1 LSSDHI
7 ALGGKGNQINRMR
20 ALPLLIALLMTA
32 MANMA
37 HAGGV
42 ELARQGLAAQQQGQ
56 WQQAIDLFSQA
67 LAAGDLSTKNK
78 AEVLGLRANAY
89 GATGSSDKALADFAA
104 AMEVAPGQPAP
115 YVGRSIVYRQMGDY
129 AHAIEDAT
137 TALAHSP
144 AYVLAHTNRGLANFY
159 AGNFAA
165 AADDFFQSRKADPR
179 EPDFVVWLHL
189 ARARAGQDDGAE
201 LAANAAP
208 INPDIWSGPAVYF
221 FLGKVNPE
229 DLPTLAATQNPVVQM
244 QQSCEASFYLGEAD
258 LLAGDKGAARWNFQ
272 AVIKACDLY
281 KSNYAWF
288 SNAYGGALTE
298 LKRLDQ

>member
-1 LSSDHI
+1 
-7 ALGGKGNQINRMR
+7 MR
-20 ALPLLIALLMTA
+20 ALPLLIVLMMT
-32 MANMA
+32 MANVA
-37 HAGGV
+37 LAGGAD
-42 ELARQGLAAQQQGQ
+42 LARQGLAAQQQGE
-56 WQQAIDLFSQA
+56 WRQAIDLYSQA
-67 LAAGDLSTKNK
+67 LAAGDLNPKAK

-89 GATGSSDKALADFAA
+89 GVTSADDKALVDFAA
-104 AMEVAPGQPAP
+104 AMDAVPGQPAP

-137 TALAHSP
+137 TAIGHSP
-144 AYVLAHTNRGLANFY
+144 AYALAYTNRGLANFY

-201 LAANAAP
+201 LAANSAP
-208 INPDIWSGPAVYF
+208 INPDTWSGPAVYF
-221 FLGKVNPE
+221 FLGRVNPE
-229 DLPTLAATQNPVVQM
+229 DLPTLAATPNPVVQM

-258 LLAGDKGAARWNFQ
+258 LLAGDKNAARWNFQ
-272 AVIKACDLY
+272 AVLKACDLY
-281 KSNYAWF
+281 KANYAWF

-298 LKRLDQ
+298 LKRLGQ